1 MEKNRNS
8 THSNDSFAKAEGTPA
23 AVLRLILRL
32 VVAQCVVLQNHPT
45 VLPSMDVV
53 CPLKHEA
60 LLLIYGSVLRD
71 RKNKN
76 RSNVSWN
83 ILKYSVR
90 GIRCYF
96 WRLRLF
102 ERCHTAHNVHQNKY
116 NKSSLNDHQS
126 WVRHIK
132 VTQKLL
138 NWSLVSSF
146 LVTPAPNLRWETLS

>member
-60 LLLIYGSVLRD
+60 LLLICVCWETE
-71 RKNKN
+71 KNKN
-76 RSNVSWN
+76 RSKVSWN

-96 WRLRLF
+96 WRLRFILLIMSTKTL
-102 ERCHTAHNVHQNKY
+102 HTGQD

-132 VTQKLL
+132 VTQKMFWIVKLEL
-138 NWSLVSSF
+138 SF
-146 LVTPAPNLRWETLS
+146 QFSGNACS